1 MTTSQLDQRPSLE
14 DFELLAEVSQ
24 MLTVLDQDR
33 VLERVI
39 DLMATAVGATKVS
52 LILHPEYVE
61 DWRQIF
67 VKNLSPELTE
77 QDQPQSMHFA
87 QRVLD
92 KGLAGWVF
100 RHKQGTV

>member
-1 MTTSQLDQRPSLE
+1 MTQLNQRPSIE

-39 DLMATAVGATKVS
+39 ELMAKAVDASKVS
-52 LILHPEYVE
+52 LILHPEYLE

-67 VKNLSPELTE
+67 VKPLTADAE
-77 QDQPQSMHFA
+77 VEPSQPQPLHLA

-100 RHKQGTV
+100 RHK